1 MSGGISEQRNPYK
14 GTPLRSWI
22 RVQLLAPDG
31 RMQEIDLLADTGS
44 PAAIVVSDD
53 LMRRFAQFPLGG
65 QTSNFG
71 PLTGGALR
79 VVILNVGFDRVMI
92 GYASDRVVR
101 TTKASSPDFEGLVG
115 LPLLRMLEYG
125 GDSDW
130 FWIRPQGGTP

>member
-14 GTPLRSWI
+14 GTPPRSWI

-31 RMQEIDLLADTGS
+31 SMQEIDLLADTGN
-44 PAAIVVSDD
+44 PAAIIVSDD
-53 LMRRFAQFPLGG
+53 LMRRFTHLPLGG
-65 QTSNFG
+65 QASNFG

-79 VVILNVGFDRVMI
+79 VVIPDVGFDGVLI

-101 TTKASSPDFEGLVG
+101 TAKASSPDFEGLAG

-130 FWIRPQGGTP
+130 FWIRPLGSNP